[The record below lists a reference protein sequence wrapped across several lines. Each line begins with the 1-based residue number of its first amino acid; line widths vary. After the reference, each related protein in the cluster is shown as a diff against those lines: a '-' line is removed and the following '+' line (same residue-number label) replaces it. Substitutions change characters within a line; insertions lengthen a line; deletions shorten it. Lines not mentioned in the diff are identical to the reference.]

1 MGTLYLKYAIMKE
14 FTKTN
19 KQSISNGFLLTILI
33 LIFVAGCQKHTD
45 HQALKEFRQE
55 NLVANN
61 NEYSAPHVDPTLLNA
76 WGLAW
81 SPTGIAWV
89 NAQAGH
95 VSEVY
100 DNEGNIV
107 RPPVSI
113 PSPGGTTG
121 GNPTGIV
128 FNSGGSSSFM
138 LGNKQ
143 KALFLFVGVDGVLS
157 GWNGALGNNAQLIQ
171 NNSSMSAYTGLAIG
185 KANGGQDFLYAA
197 DFHAGRIQVWNSGF
211 AAEAMSFKDPALPAG
226 YAPFNIQN
234 IEGQLY
240 VAYALVG
247 PDGRDLPGVGNGIV
261 SVFNTDG
268 SFVRRFATGGLLNS
282 PWGLV
287 KAPDHFFADTDD
299 GGLENVLENGIHNR
313 PHQPAILVGNFG
325 NGRINAYSLD
335 GKFMGQLK
343 TDSKVI
349 TIEKLWALS
358 FAPSTATA
366 IDSNRLYFTAGPDNE
381 SDGLFGFIIK
391 Q

>member
-1 MGTLYLKYAIMKE
+1 MKE
-14 FTKTN
+14 ITKAKKPVN
-19 KQSISNGFLLTILI
+19 YYGLLMVLPLLIIVIS
-33 LIFVAGCQKHTD
+33 CQKHQE

-61 NEYSAPHVDPTLLNA
+61 NEYSAPHIDPTLLNA

-81 SPTGIAWV
+81 TPNGIAWV

-107 RPPVSI
+107 RPPVNI
-113 PSPGGTTG
+113 PSPGGPTG

-128 FNSGGSSSFM
+128 FNSGDAGSFM
-138 LGNKQ
+138 MGNKQ

-157 GWNGALGNNAQLIQ
+157 GWNGGLGNNAQLIQ
-171 NNSSMSAYTGLAIG
+171 NNSATSAYTGLAIG

-197 DFHAGRIQVWNSGF
+197 DFRAGKIQVWNASF
-211 AAEAMSFKDPALPAG
+211 TSVTMSFLDPNLPGG
-226 YAPFNIQN
+226 YSPFNIQN

-240 VAYALVG
+240 VTYAIVG
-247 PDGRDLPGVGNGIV
+247 PDGKDLPGLGHGIV

-268 SFVRRFATGGLLNS
+268 SFVRRFVTGGLLNS
-282 PWGLV
+282 PWGLT

-299 GGLENVLENGIHNR
+299 SGLENVLENGIHQSK
-313 PHQPAILVGNFG
+313 HQPAILVGNFG
-325 NGRINAYSLD
+325 DGHINAYSLD

-343 TDSKVI
+343 NDSKVI
-349 TIEKLWALS
+349 TIEKLWAVS
-358 FAPSTATA
+358 FAPSTAKT
-366 IDSNRLYFTAGPDNE
+366 IDSNRLYFTAGPDDE